1 VTIAPAVNKMK
12 ISKRQMRKILESS
25 YDYDQDYVMHP
36 TDYVRGAMSILSPEE
51 FNNIGI
57 EKMMREGEVA
67 AMELRSTWP
76 EDEGFGSSDRTYELQ
91 GFLEMLGFKTGFP
104 NGTLEVVREGKMK
117 ITKRKLKSLIR
128 EAIKGH
134 VYGDPS
140 KDAYLDI
147 TMSAIGRGDYV
158 KATNAIL
165 DSYMMDDTW
174 PEEEKALTDM
184 LAALPAGARPGEVEA
199 VADEWYRGFK
209 SGTWNPVVQGKA

>member
-1 VTIAPAVNKMK
+1 MQVEMK

-51 FNNIGI
+51 FNGIGI

-117 ITKRKLKSLIR
+117 ISKRQLRRI
-128 EAIKGH
+128 IK
-134 VYGDPS
+134 
-140 KDAYLDI
+140 
-147 TMSAIGRGDYV
+147 
-158 KATNAIL
+158 
-165 DSYMMDDTW
+165 
-174 PEEEKALTDM
+174 EEKAKLLKENKATFNDDGLIDIVQDVAEKLGLIVFVPPEM
-184 LAALPAGARPGEVEA
+184 EEDNEVSDAQQEALEIARELANQLRVIDDLIHATPPKRLR
-199 VADEWYRGFK
+199 
-209 SGTWNPVVQGKA
+209 